1 MPNLKLTY
9 PSQKQQLFMSDE
21 HKFLAFGG
29 A

>member
-1 MPNLKLTY
+1 MPTLKLTY
-9 PSQKQQLFMSDE
+9 PSEKQQMFMEDE

>member
-9 PSQKQQLFMSDE
+9 PSEKQKQFMTDE